1 MSPALPGTYRES
13 DASPVAFA
21 DAVAGW
27 AAAARPVLIETAVR
41 YNRVITYGELGEEVQ
56 ARTGIR
62 TRMLLTNW
70 IGRVLGHVAL
80 TSIES
85 GDILLTA
92 LCVHQDGTVGAGYA
106 EAVKMVEG
114 VEPDDR
120 EIHAARTRL
129 VAYRRYATDMPAD
142 GGQPT
147 LTPQETARRKAKASR
162 QTAEQP
168 ARLCPSCFTVLPA
181 SGRCDYCD

>member
-1 MSPALPGTYRES
+1 MTATPGTYREGDGS
-13 DASPVAFA
+13 AVAFA
-21 DAVAGW
+21 DAVAAW
-27 AAAARPVLIETAVR
+27 AVAARPALIDAARR

-56 ARTGIR
+56 QRTGIR

-70 IGRVLGHVAL
+70 IGKVLGEVAAY
-80 TSIES
+80 SVKS

-106 EAVKMVEG
+106 DAVKMVEG
-114 VEPDDR
+114 TEPEDI
-120 EIHAARTRL
+120 EIHAAGTRL
-129 VAYRRYATDMPAD
+129 IAYRQYATDVPTD
-142 GGQPT
+142 GGEPT

-162 QTAEQP
+162 RVAERP
-168 ARLCPSCFTVLPA
+168 ARICPSCFTVLPA